1 MSKVYLVVFYTE
13 PPQEENLKAYAVPA
27 KAAIEAMGGKFIARG
42 MPLKTFEAGKAERSV
57 IIEFESADAAVK
69 AYESERYQE
78 ILKRL
83 GVLRDM
89 RVIEGI

>member
-13 PPQEENLKAYAVPA
+13 PPQEEDLKAYAVPA

-57 IIEFESADAAVK
+57 IIEFESAEAAAE

-83 GVLRDM
+83 GVQRDM

>member
-13 PPQEENLKAYAVPA
+13 PPQEENLTAYAVPA

-42 MPLKTFEAGKAERSV
+42 MPLKTFEVGKAERSV
-57 IIEFESADAAVK
+57 IIEFESAEAAVK

-83 GVLRDM
+83 GVQRDM